1 MSPKEKGWLT
11 TALIFLLLLSAFEML
26 EHTRQLKPKQT
37 ALIKM
42 VPRNSETNV
51 VSDSILYWSIGPLGK
66 SFPIN
71 ADPMNKNQRHIY
83 ILTM

>member
-26 EHTRQLKPKQT
+26 EHTTQLKPKQP

-42 VPRNSETNV
+42 VPHNLEANV

-66 SFPIN
+66 CFPIN
-71 ADPMNKNQRHIY
+71 TYQLHKNQRHIY